1 MLKKA
6 QVEHHQAFLLH
17 LHDLSI
23 KQIRKKLKTAS
34 YLQLMVLIK
43 AIAAVALK
51 QLPVLATTESAF
63 YNSRKKRFL
72 RRHFSSWRKVSA
84 LLSTGQQE
92 EWRSLLIELAQLLKP
107 TLSELFTLSPSSETQ
122 E

>member
-1 MLKKA
+1 MLKKT
-6 QVEHHQAFLLH
+6 QVEHHQAFLLD
-17 LHDLSI
+17 LHDLST

-43 AIAAVALK
+43 VIAAVALK

-63 YNSRKKRFL
+63 YKSRKKRFL

-84 LLSTGQQE
+84 LLSTGHQE
-92 EWRSLLIELAQLLKP
+92 EWRNLLIELAQLIKP
-107 TLSELFTLSPSSETQ
+107 TLSELITFLPSRQTQ